1 MAYQNLKKIGN
12 SQKWLGT
19 CPSTQVFFQKW
30 NFRNG
35 AQKLHNTDI
44 KHSWPY
50 PVLIDFFT
58 LLFFAKILFFCCI
71 LWILKKH
78 STFMIIDRSQ
88 LTSNQKLG
96 KVPNKKISM
105 FCKSYQSCLASRVLD
120 ISFLWILRTAILSL
134 REIKH
139 VIFLLMGDTNI
150 DFTLL
155 YFFIL
160 F

>member
-1 MAYQNLKKIGN
+1 MKLSKWRPEITQYRYQTFLALSSFDWFLYVAFLCKD
-12 SQKWLGT
+12 
-19 CPSTQVFFQKW
+19 F
-30 NFRNG
+30 
-35 AQKLHNTDI
+35 
-44 KHSWPY
+44 
-50 PVLIDFFT
+50 VL
-58 LLFFAKILFFCCI
+58 LLYTMN
-71 LWILKKH
+71 LKKH

-139 VIFLLMGDTNI
+139 VIFLIMGDTNI